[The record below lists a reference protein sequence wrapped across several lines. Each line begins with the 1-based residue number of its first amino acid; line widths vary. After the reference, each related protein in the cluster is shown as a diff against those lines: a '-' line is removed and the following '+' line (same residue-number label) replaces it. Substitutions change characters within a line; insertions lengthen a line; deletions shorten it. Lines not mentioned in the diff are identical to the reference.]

1 VIEEEEGQF
10 EVKEAGNES
19 DASSEE
25 SQPDSK
31 SGSESGYSSD
41 SEAELKPKKR
51 KRNVVEDDKVDASSE
66 EPKTDAA
73 PEDQE
78 LTDIKIDE
86 TVVKPEGDTD
96 TPSAPIHKEEAAL
109 PGKGDNAVEVPP
121 LDDEDVSVVYK
132 TNVNNQEIKLV
143 N

>member
-1 VIEEEEGQF
+1 VIEEEEVQF

-25 SQPDSK
+25 SQSDS
-31 SGSESGYSSD
+31 SESGYSSD

-51 KRNVVEDDKVDASSE
+51 NRNVVEDDKVDASSE

-86 TVVKPEGDTD
+86 TVVKQEGNTD
-96 TPSAPIHKEEAAL
+96 APSAPIHKDETAL
-109 PGKGDNAVEVPP
+109 LGKGDNAVEVPP